1 MTRDAKRDRGQALD
15 DADLDRLPEILA
27 EPRAVLLDTE
37 GKSPALLYVFD
48 GERSG
53 KIVVRV
59 NFATSRKGQTN
70 AIRTAGY
77 VHEDHLRGR
86 RHVLIE
92 GEIGE

>member
-1 MTRDAKRDRGQALD
+1 MTRDAKRARGQALD

-27 EPRAVLLDTE
+27 DPRAVLLDTE
-37 GKSPALLYVFD
+37 VESPVLLYVFD

-77 VHEDHLRGR
+77 VPATNLRMGR
-86 RHVLIE
+86 YTVIE
-92 GEIGE
+92 GEVD